1 MKDFDIRI
9 KNSWIKMNFVKRYE
23 ELSKKYDDVR
33 TPSGQELIHIDRKLV
48 MEMIQDLGYVPQF
61 DTREKFFKIK
71 EEQVGPFAFGVHII
85 LWEGLV
91 ELVWV
96 VREKGEVL
104 LGSPWSMYS
113 DSLIDDPDYRIKM
126 PIFGSYDDLKE
137 ILEITF
143 DMYEDFKRAMISNN
157 GECQEV

>member
-23 ELSKKYDDVR
+23 ELSKKFDAVR
-33 TPSGQELIHIDRKLV
+33 TPSDEQLRQLDRKLV
-48 MEMIQDLGYVPQF
+48 MEMIQDLGYVPQY
-61 DTREKFFKIK
+61 DGRERFFKIK
-71 EEQVGPFAFGVHII
+71 EEQVDPFAFGVHMI
-85 LWEGLV
+85 LKYGLV

-96 VREKGEVL
+96 VREKGVVL
-104 LGSPWSMYS
+104 LGDPWSVYS
-113 DSLIDDPDYRIKM
+113 RRLIDPDYRIKM
-126 PIFGSYDDLKE
+126 PIFGDYDDLEE
-137 ILEITF
+137 ILKISF